1 MLDIKPDVGV
11 ADHRGQ
17 SSFAFNLFKSLFIL
31 WLLSVLVVVI
41 SVFCSTFLS
50 WPIAVILTLV
60 ILLGHWGVAELGD
73 SMQHPGRSVSTDFG
87 LRDPVSSK
95 VVSTSVD
102 DLASGL
108 QWLALVLPDVSK
120 FPVME
125 DIERN
130 VSIPMARVEEALGV
144 LFAFG
149 LPMLLLSYIILKNKE
164 VAP

>member
-1 MLDIKPDVGV
+1 LLDIKPESVSLIT
-11 ADHRGQ
+11 ADK
-17 SSFAFNLFKSLFIL
+17 SFAFNLFKSLFIL
-31 WLLSVLVVVI
+31 WMLSVLVVVI
-41 SVFCSTFLS
+41 AVFCSTFLS

-73 SMQHPGRSVSTDFG
+73 AMRNPGRSVATDFG

-102 DLASGL
+102 DLSDGL
-108 QWLALVLPDVSK
+108 RMLATLLPDVSK

-130 VSIPMARVEEALGV
+130 VSIPMASVEEALGV
-144 LFAFG
+144 LLAFG
-149 LPMLLLSYIILKNKE
+149 LPMLLLSYIILKHKE